1 MSEFRRMITYL
12 YLYERGVKSRN
23 IGFAKIE
30 KRDQRCLV
38 EIHMKNTGCSLS
50 PVPVYFYVQ
59 RKEHLIG
66 ISLGN
71 CSLSRGIG
79 EFKTVLQADNLQD
92 SGYSLDTVKGIYIPL
107 TERIMLV
114 SQWDDDE
121 FHQEAFVPFK
131 EMAALAESDSDTSNS
146 PVKQPLPEHT
156 AAPLPEANSQPDAD
170 SSAPAAIQPPANHP
184 NNSVSQ
190 RPGMSISNSPANPDA
205 LLSQKAV
212 GNHSHNRNLPP
223 SGQPTGHHRNQSV
236 FSSSKTQAN
245 KQPQSLTS
253 QPAEAP
259 MDSVQNTTSQ
269 PATKPMHSVQNTAP
283 QPAAAPMSHVQN
295 TTSQPVEKPLDNT
308 QNTASQ
314 SSAALPTKPT
324 EHKNLSPMLDTQN
337 KEEHHLSPS
346 PKTESSPPLEQPK
359 TDNRLNAAET
369 IPQKTMD
376 VLKAL
381 EALPRPVQKMTNFRA
396 INGNAQTNKNTSTV
410 HNTQPSEK
418 SQAGSQT
425 QPSHEKQ
432 TEPVEDWSLRWRFI
446 LENFPVM
453 TPFSGDE
460 NTLCVR
466 MELKD
471 LRQLPRQFWYLGN
484 NSFLLHGFFNY
495 RYLILGMTETL
506 GMKRW
511 FIGVPGVFQNPER
524 VMAALFGFPEFRSEK
539 TSPINTGE
547 FGYWYRYLNELT
559 QLPGQNNS

>member
-59 RKEHLIG
+59 KKEHLVG

-92 SGYSLDTVKGIYIPL
+92 SGYALDVVKGIYIPL

-121 FHQEAFVPFK
+121 FHQEAFVTIK
-131 EMAALAESDSDTSNS
+131 ELAALEKSSSGSSDFSA
-146 PVKQPLPEHT
+146 KQPQPKQAANPAPET
-156 AAPLPEANSQPDAD
+156 NLQSTAD
-170 SSAPAAIQPPANHP
+170 SSA
-184 NNSVSQ
+184 
-190 RPGMSISNSPANPDA
+190 DA
-205 LLSQKAV
+205 
-212 GNHSHNRNLPP
+212 
-223 SGQPTGHHRNQSV
+223 
-236 FSSSKTQAN
+236 
-245 KQPQSLTS
+245 
-253 QPAEAP
+253 
-259 MDSVQNTTSQ
+259 
-269 PATKPMHSVQNTAP
+269 
-283 QPAAAPMSHVQN
+283 
-295 TTSQPVEKPLDNT
+295 
-308 QNTASQ
+308 
-314 SSAALPTKPT
+314 AALPTANTANNSDSQLLGMSAGNSPNQKISQPSGKIMNSSPNQTISQPSGKTMNSNPNQKISQPSGTPLGKQLPLSASQSVGQLTNNRPEAPASQSTEKPKDRQSD
-324 EHKNLSPMLDTQN
+324 EHLPTIDVPAKLAAKNNSSPPIN
-337 KEEHHLSPS
+337 KQCTDESNAS
-346 PKTESSPPLEQPK
+346 PKTDSSSPSSQIKAE
-359 TDNRLNAAET
+359 NRLNAAET
-369 IPQKTMD
+369 THPKAMD

-381 EALPRPVQKMTNFRA
+381 EAMPRPAQKMTNFRA
-396 INGNAQTNKNTSTV
+396 INGNGQTTKNASALHNAQA
-410 HNTQPSEK
+410 SEK
-418 SQAGSQT
+418 SQSGSQT
-425 QPSHEKQ
+425 QSSHEKQ
-432 TEPVEDWSLRWRFI
+432 TESVEDWSLRWRFI

-460 NTLCVR
+460 NTICVR

-495 RYLILGMTETL
+495 RYLILGMTDTL

-539 TSPINTGE
+539 PSPINTGQ

-559 QLPGQNNS
+559 QMPGPNKS

>member
-12 YLYERGVKSRN
+12 YLYERGIKSRN

-30 KRDQRCLV
+30 KRDLRCLV

-59 RKEHLIG
+59 KAKHLVG
-66 ISLGN
+66 IPLGN

-92 SGYSLDTVKGIYIPL
+92 SGYALDVVKGIYIPL

-121 FHQEAFVPFK
+121 FHQEAFVSVK
-131 EMAALAESDSDTSNS
+131 ELANLEKSNS
-146 PVKQPLPEHT
+146 GAPNSLPEHA
-156 AAPLPEANSQPDAD
+156 AAPAPETTSP
-170 SSAPAAIQPPANHP
+170 SSPAPAATANSA
-184 NNSVSQ
+184 NNSVSEP
-190 RPGMSISNSPANPDA
+190 PGISAGSSPNKSIAPLSRKTVGSNPNKPVVPLSRKAASNSP
-205 LLSQKAV
+205 
-212 GNHSHNRNLPP
+212 
-223 SGQPTGHHRNQSV
+223 NQ
-236 FSSSKTQAN
+236 TI
-245 KQPQSLTS
+245 S
-253 QPAEAP
+253 QPSAKMMGNSP
-259 MDSVQNTTSQ
+259 NQTI
-269 PATKPMHSVQNTAP
+269 
-283 QPAAAPMSHVQN
+283 
-295 TTSQPVEKPLDNT
+295 L
-308 QNTASQ
+308 Q
-314 SSAALPTKPT
+314 SSAKPMGNQSNPSVSPSIGQQINNQTEPLARQASEKLADIQVDDTPSTVDIPTKAT
-324 EHKNLSPMLDTQN
+324 EQNNSAPINEQSTDADHSNSSLKKNSSSPLNQTETD
-337 KEEHHLSPS
+337 HHLNVTETSS
-346 PKTESSPPLEQPK
+346 PKTE
-359 TDNRLNAAET
+359 
-369 IPQKTMD
+369 D

-381 EALPRPVQKMTNFRA
+381 EALPRTAQKMTNFRA
-396 INGNAQTNKNTSTV
+396 INENAQTTKNTSAL
-410 HNTQPSEK
+410 HNTQASEK
-418 SQAGSQT
+418 PQLGSQS
-425 QPSHEKQ
+425 QSPQQKQ
-432 TEPVEDWSLRWRFI
+432 TESVEDWSLRWRFI

-524 VMAALFGFPEFRSEK
+524 VMATLFGFPEFRSEK
-539 TSPINTGE
+539 PSPINTGE

-559 QLPGQNNS
+559 QMPGKNNS

>member
-12 YLYERGVKSRN
+12 YLYERGIKSRN

-30 KRDQRCLV
+30 KRDLRCLV

-59 RKEHLIG
+59 KAKHLVG
-66 ISLGN
+66 IPLGN

-92 SGYSLDTVKGIYIPL
+92 SGYALDVVKGIYIPL

-121 FHQEAFVPFK
+121 FHQEAFVSVK
-131 EMAALAESDSDTSNS
+131 ELATLEKSNS
-146 PVKQPLPEHT
+146 GASNSLSEHT
-156 AAPLPEANSQPDAD
+156 ASPAPETNSP
-170 SSAPAAIQPPANHP
+170 SSPAPAATANTA
-184 NNSVSQ
+184 NNSVSEP
-190 RPGMSISNSPANPDA
+190 PGISAGSSPNKSIAPLSRKTVGSSPNKPVVPLSRKAASNSPNQTI
-205 LLSQKAV
+205 SQ
-212 GNHSHNRNLPP
+212 P
-223 SGQPTGHHRNQSV
+223 SAKMMGSSPNQTISQPSAKPMGNQSNPSV
-236 FSSSKTQAN
+236 SPSIGQQINNQTEPLARQASEKLADIQVDDTPSTVDISTEETEQNNSAPINEQSNDADHSNSSLKKNSSS
-245 KQPQSLTS
+245 
-253 QPAEAP
+253 
-259 MDSVQNTTSQ
+259 
-269 PATKPMHSVQNTAP
+269 
-283 QPAAAPMSHVQN
+283 
-295 TTSQPVEKPLDNT
+295 PLNQT
-308 QNTASQ
+308 E
-314 SSAALPTKPT
+314 T
-324 EHKNLSPMLDTQN
+324 EHNLNAPEMSP
-337 KEEHHLSPS
+337 
-346 PKTESSPPLEQPK
+346 PKTE
-359 TDNRLNAAET
+359 
-369 IPQKTMD
+369 D

-381 EALPRPVQKMTNFRA
+381 EALPRTAQKMTNFRA
-396 INGNAQTNKNTSTV
+396 INENTQTTKNASAL
-410 HNTQPSEK
+410 HNTQSSEK
-418 SQAGSQT
+418 SQSGSQS
-425 QPSHEKQ
+425 QSPQQKQ
-432 TEPVEDWSLRWRFI
+432 TESVEDWSLRWRFI

-524 VMAALFGFPEFRSEK
+524 VMATLFGFPEFRSEK
-539 TSPINTGE
+539 PSPINTGE

-559 QLPGQNNS
+559 QMPGKNNS